1 MRSDEQR
8 YKTIGLMIFTVII
21 IFSVVGIVIIGF
33 KMVKKNEE
41 AKLVAAADTEYMKKQ
56 KQDIESQEGSQE
68 EKSTEESLNIEE
80 FLDSATDSDKN
91 TNAAADS
98 DSDTEVSEAD
108 ARVYL
113 IQGNEKSSNR
123 YEKADHL
130 SYTTVTKYTLQ
141 DLSILDS
148 YGLKITRNE
157 IFARHGR
164 MFNDQELQE
173 YFKRQQWYV
182 PQIAANDFDTSCLNE
197 VEKYNVNL
205 ISVYEEDGHI
215 KIDAADNGLGMTE
228 EKLEYIMHKQV
239 VSSKRG
245 SGIGVRNVNERIQL
259 IYGKQYGITISSELD
274 EGTTATIII
283 PKMEETDETE

>member
-56 KQDIESQEGSQE
+56 KQDVESQKGSQE

-80 FLDSATDSDKN
+80 FFDFATDSDKN
-91 TNAAADS
+91 TNVAANADP

-130 SYTTVTKYTLQ
+130 SYTTVTKYTLE

-157 IFARHGR
+157 IFHGR

-205 ISVYEEDGHI
+205 ISVYEE
-215 KIDAADNGLGMTE
+215 
-228 EKLEYIMHKQV
+228 Q
-239 VSSKRG
+239 
-245 SGIGVRNVNERIQL
+245 IG
-259 IYGKQYGITISSELD
+259 GK
-274 EGTTATIII
+274 
-283 PKMEETDETE
+283 

>member
-1 MRSDEQR
+1 MRSDEQG

-56 KQDIESQEGSQE
+56 KQDVESQEGSQE

-80 FLDSATDSDKN
+80 FFDFATDSDKN
-91 TNAAADS
+91 TNVAANADP

-148 YGLKITRNE
+148 YELKITRNE

-197 VEKYNVNL
+197 VEKYNVNI
-205 ISVYEEDGHI
+205 ISVYEEQ
-215 KIDAADNGLGMTE
+215 LG
-228 EKLEYIMHKQV
+228 
-239 VSSKRG
+239 
-245 SGIGVRNVNERIQL
+245 
-259 IYGKQYGITISSELD
+259 GK
-274 EGTTATIII
+274 
-283 PKMEETDETE
+283 

>member
-1 MRSDEQR
+1 MRSDEQG

-56 KQDIESQEGSQE
+56 KQDVESQEGSQE

-80 FLDSATDSDKN
+80 FFDFATDSDKN
-91 TNAAADS
+91 TNVAANADP

-182 PQIAANDFDTSCLNE
+182 PQDRKSTRLN
-197 VEKYNVNL
+197 
-205 ISVYEEDGHI
+205 
-215 KIDAADNGLGMTE
+215 
-228 EKLEYIMHKQV
+228 
-239 VSSKRG
+239 SSHWNKSRMP
-245 SGIGVRNVNERIQL
+245 
-259 IYGKQYGITISSELD
+259 SS
-274 EGTTATIII
+274 A
-283 PKMEETDETE
+283 

>member
-1 MRSDEQR
+1 MRSDEQG

-56 KQDIESQEGSQE
+56 KQDVESQEGSQE

-80 FLDSATDSDKN
+80 FFDFATDSDKN
-91 TNAAADS
+91 TNVAANADP

-130 SYTTVTKYTLQ
+130 SYTTVTKYTLE

-164 MFNDQELQE
+164 MFDDQELQD
-173 YFKRQQWYV
+173 YFNSKSWYRGTIR
-182 PQIAANDFDTSCLNE
+182 PEDF
-197 VEKYNVNL
+197 
-205 ISVYEEDGHI
+205 
-215 KIDAADNGLGMTE
+215 
-228 EKLEYIMHKQV
+228 
-239 VSSKRG
+239 
-245 SGIGVRNVNERIQL
+245 
-259 IYGKQYGITISSELD
+259 SESMLS
-274 EGTTATIII
+274 
-283 PKMEETDETE
+283 ETEKANIETIKKYE

>member
-1 MRSDEQR
+1 MRSDEQG

-41 AKLVAAADTEYMKKQ
+41 AKLVAAADTEYRKKQ
-56 KQDIESQEGSQE
+56 KQDVESQEGSQE
-68 EKSTEESLNIEE
+68 EKSTEESLNIEA
-80 FLDSATDSDKN
+80 FFDFATDSDKN
-91 TNAAADS
+91 TNVAANADP

-197 VEKYNVNL
+197 VEKYNVNI
-205 ISVYEEDGHI
+205 ISVYEE
-215 KIDAADNGLGMTE
+215 
-228 EKLEYIMHKQV
+228 Q
-239 VSSKRG
+239 
-245 SGIGVRNVNERIQL
+245 IG
-259 IYGKQYGITISSELD
+259 GK
-274 EGTTATIII
+274 
-283 PKMEETDETE
+283 

>member
-8 YKTIGLMIFTVII
+8 YKTIGLMIFAIII

-33 KMVKKNEE
+33 KMVKKNED

-56 KQDIESQEGSQE
+56 KQDIEQQKDSQE

-91 TNAAADS
+91 TNAEA

-108 ARVYL
+108 AKVYL

-205 ISVYEEDGHI
+205 ISVYEE
-215 KIDAADNGLGMTE
+215 
-228 EKLEYIMHKQV
+228 Q
-239 VSSKRG
+239 
-245 SGIGVRNVNERIQL
+245 IG
-259 IYGKQYGITISSELD
+259 GK
-274 EGTTATIII
+274 
-283 PKMEETDETE
+283 

>member
-1 MRSDEQR
+1 MRCDEEG

-56 KQDIESQEGSQE
+56 KQDVESQEGSQE

-80 FLDSATDSDKN
+80 FFDFATDSDKN
-91 TNAAADS
+91 TNVAANADP

-197 VEKYNVNL
+197 VEKYNVNI
-205 ISVYEEDGHI
+205 ISVYEEQ
-215 KIDAADNGLGMTE
+215 LG
-228 EKLEYIMHKQV
+228 
-239 VSSKRG
+239 
-245 SGIGVRNVNERIQL
+245 
-259 IYGKQYGITISSELD
+259 GK
-274 EGTTATIII
+274 
-283 PKMEETDETE
+283 

>member
-8 YKTIGLMIFTVII
+8 YKTIGLMIFMVII

-56 KQDIESQEGSQE
+56 KQDVESQKGSQE

-80 FLDSATDSDKN
+80 FFDFATDSDKN
-91 TNAAADS
+91 TNVAANADP

-130 SYTTVTKYTLQ
+130 SYTTVTKYTLE

-205 ISVYEEDGHI
+205 ISVYEE
-215 KIDAADNGLGMTE
+215 
-228 EKLEYIMHKQV
+228 Q
-239 VSSKRG
+239 
-245 SGIGVRNVNERIQL
+245 IG
-259 IYGKQYGITISSELD
+259 GK
-274 EGTTATIII
+274 
-283 PKMEETDETE
+283 

>member
-8 YKTIGLMIFTVII
+8 YKTIGLMIFAVII

-33 KMVKKNEE
+33 KMVKKNED

-56 KQDIESQEGSQE
+56 KQGIEQQKGSQE

-98 DSDTEVSEAD
+98 DPDTEVSEAD

-164 MFNDQELQE
+164 MFDDQELQD
-173 YFKRQQWYV
+173 YFNSKSWYRGTIR
-182 PQIAANDFDTSCLNE
+182 PEDF
-197 VEKYNVNL
+197 
-205 ISVYEEDGHI
+205 
-215 KIDAADNGLGMTE
+215 
-228 EKLEYIMHKQV
+228 
-239 VSSKRG
+239 
-245 SGIGVRNVNERIQL
+245 
-259 IYGKQYGITISSELD
+259 SESMLS
-274 EGTTATIII
+274 
-283 PKMEETDETE
+283 ETEKANIETIKKYE

>member
-56 KQDIESQEGSQE
+56 KQDVESQKGSQE

-80 FLDSATDSDKN
+80 FFDFATDSDKN
-91 TNAAADS
+91 TNVAANADP

-130 SYTTVTKYTLQ
+130 SYTTVTKYTLE

-173 YFKRQQWYV
+173 YFKGQQWYV

-205 ISVYEEDGHI
+205 ISVYEE
-215 KIDAADNGLGMTE
+215 
-228 EKLEYIMHKQV
+228 Q
-239 VSSKRG
+239 
-245 SGIGVRNVNERIQL
+245 IG
-259 IYGKQYGITISSELD
+259 GK
-274 EGTTATIII
+274 
-283 PKMEETDETE
+283 

>member
-56 KQDIESQEGSQE
+56 KQDVESQKGSQE
-68 EKSTEESLNIEE
+68 EKSTEESFNIEE
-80 FLDSATDSDKN
+80 FFDFATDSDKN
-91 TNAAADS
+91 TNVAANADP

-130 SYTTVTKYTLQ
+130 SYTTVTKYTLE

-205 ISVYEEDGHI
+205 ISVYEE
-215 KIDAADNGLGMTE
+215 
-228 EKLEYIMHKQV
+228 Q
-239 VSSKRG
+239 
-245 SGIGVRNVNERIQL
+245 IG
-259 IYGKQYGITISSELD
+259 GK
-274 EGTTATIII
+274 
-283 PKMEETDETE
+283 

>member
-1 MRSDEQR
+1 MRSDEQG

-56 KQDIESQEGSQE
+56 KQDVESQEGSQE

-80 FLDSATDSDKN
+80 FFDFATDSDKN
-91 TNAAADS
+91 TNVAANADP

-113 IQGNEKSSNR
+113 IQGNEKSSTR

-130 SYTTVTKYTLQ
+130 SYTTVTKYTLE

-205 ISVYEEDGHI
+205 ISVYEE
-215 KIDAADNGLGMTE
+215 
-228 EKLEYIMHKQV
+228 Q
-239 VSSKRG
+239 
-245 SGIGVRNVNERIQL
+245 IG
-259 IYGKQYGITISSELD
+259 GK
-274 EGTTATIII
+274 
-283 PKMEETDETE
+283 

>member
-8 YKTIGLMIFTVII
+8 YKTIGLMIFAVII

-33 KMVKKNEE
+33 KMVKKNED

-56 KQDIESQEGSQE
+56 KQGIEQQKGSQE

-80 FLDSATDSDKN
+80 FLDSAIDSDKN

-98 DSDTEVSEAD
+98 DPDTEVSEAD

-164 MFNDQELQE
+164 MFDDQELQD
-173 YFKRQQWYV
+173 YFNSKSWYRGTIR
-182 PQIAANDFDTSCLNE
+182 PEDF
-197 VEKYNVNL
+197 
-205 ISVYEEDGHI
+205 
-215 KIDAADNGLGMTE
+215 
-228 EKLEYIMHKQV
+228 
-239 VSSKRG
+239 
-245 SGIGVRNVNERIQL
+245 
-259 IYGKQYGITISSELD
+259 SESMLS
-274 EGTTATIII
+274 
-283 PKMEETDETE
+283 ETEKANIETIKKYE

>member
-8 YKTIGLMIFTVII
+8 YKTIGLMIFAVII

-56 KQDIESQEGSQE
+56 KQDIEQQEGSQE

-91 TNAAADS
+91 TNAEADS
-98 DSDTEVSEAD
+98 EVSEAD
-108 ARVYL
+108 AKVYL
-113 IQGNEKSSNR
+113 VQGNEKSSNR

-205 ISVYEEDGHI
+205 ISVYEE
-215 KIDAADNGLGMTE
+215 
-228 EKLEYIMHKQV
+228 Q
-239 VSSKRG
+239 
-245 SGIGVRNVNERIQL
+245 IG
-259 IYGKQYGITISSELD
+259 GK
-274 EGTTATIII
+274 
-283 PKMEETDETE
+283 

>member
-8 YKTIGLMIFTVII
+8 YKTIGLMIFTAII
-21 IFSVVGIVIIGF
+21 TFSVVGIVIIGF

-56 KQDIESQEGSQE
+56 KQDIEQQEDSQE

-98 DSDTEVSEAD
+98 DTEVSEAD
-108 ARVYL
+108 AKVYL

-157 IFARHGR
+157 IFARHG
-164 MFNDQELQE
+164 L
-173 YFKRQQWYV
+173 
-182 PQIAANDFDTSCLNE
+182 S
-197 VEKYNVNL
+197 L
-205 ISVYEEDGHI
+205 IHI
-215 KIDAADNGLGMTE
+215 
-228 EKLEYIMHKQV
+228 
-239 VSSKRG
+239 
-245 SGIGVRNVNERIQL
+245 
-259 IYGKQYGITISSELD
+259 
-274 EGTTATIII
+274 
-283 PKMEETDETE
+283 

>member
-8 YKTIGLMIFTVII
+8 YKTIGLMIFAIII

-33 KMVKKNEE
+33 KMVKKNED

-56 KQDIESQEGSQE
+56 KQDIEQQEGSQE
-68 EKSTEESLNIEE
+68 EKSTEGSLNIEE
-80 FLDSATDSDKN
+80 FFDSATDSDKN
-91 TNAAADS
+91 TNAEA
-98 DSDTEVSEAD
+98 DTEVSDAD
-108 ARVYL
+108 AKVYL

-197 VEKYNVNL
+197 VEKYNINL
-205 ISVYEEDGHI
+205 ISVYEE
-215 KIDAADNGLGMTE
+215 
-228 EKLEYIMHKQV
+228 Q
-239 VSSKRG
+239 
-245 SGIGVRNVNERIQL
+245 IG
-259 IYGKQYGITISSELD
+259 GK
-274 EGTTATIII
+274 
-283 PKMEETDETE
+283 

>member
-8 YKTIGLMIFTVII
+8 YKTIGLMIFAVII

-33 KMVKKNEE
+33 KMVKKNED

-56 KQDIESQEGSQE
+56 KQGIEQQKGSQE

-80 FLDSATDSDKN
+80 FLDSAT
-91 TNAAADS
+91 AADS
-98 DSDTEVSEAD
+98 DPDTEVSEAD

-205 ISVYEEDGHI
+205 ISVYEE
-215 KIDAADNGLGMTE
+215 
-228 EKLEYIMHKQV
+228 Q
-239 VSSKRG
+239 
-245 SGIGVRNVNERIQL
+245 IG
-259 IYGKQYGITISSELD
+259 GK
-274 EGTTATIII
+274 
-283 PKMEETDETE
+283 

>member
-1 MRSDEQR
+1 MRSDEQG

-56 KQDIESQEGSQE
+56 KQDVESQEGSQE

-80 FLDSATDSDKN
+80 FFDFATDSDKN
-91 TNAAADS
+91 TNVAANADP

-197 VEKYNVNL
+197 VEKYNVNIVFMKNSL
-205 ISVYEEDGHI
+205 VESD
-215 KIDAADNGLGMTE
+215 LT
-228 EKLEYIMHKQV
+228 
-239 VSSKRG
+239 S
-245 SGIGVRNVNERIQL
+245 
-259 IYGKQYGITISSELD
+259 
-274 EGTTATIII
+274 
-283 PKMEETDETE
+283 

>member
-56 KQDIESQEGSQE
+56 KQDVESQKGSQE

-80 FLDSATDSDKN
+80 FFDFATDSDKN
-91 TNAAADS
+91 TNVAANADP

-164 MFNDQELQE
+164 MFNDQELQV

-197 VEKYNVNL
+197 VEKYNVNI
-205 ISVYEEDGHI
+205 ISVYEEQ
-215 KIDAADNGLGMTE
+215 LG
-228 EKLEYIMHKQV
+228 
-239 VSSKRG
+239 
-245 SGIGVRNVNERIQL
+245 
-259 IYGKQYGITISSELD
+259 GK
-274 EGTTATIII
+274 
-283 PKMEETDETE
+283 

>member
-56 KQDIESQEGSQE
+56 KQDVESQKGSQE

-80 FLDSATDSDKN
+80 FFDFATDSDKN
-91 TNAAADS
+91 TNVAANADP

-173 YFKRQQWYV
+173 YFKWQQWYV

-197 VEKYNVNL
+197 VEKYNVNI
-205 ISVYEEDGHI
+205 ISVYEEQ
-215 KIDAADNGLGMTE
+215 LG
-228 EKLEYIMHKQV
+228 
-239 VSSKRG
+239 
-245 SGIGVRNVNERIQL
+245 
-259 IYGKQYGITISSELD
+259 GK
-274 EGTTATIII
+274 
-283 PKMEETDETE
+283 

>member
-8 YKTIGLMIFTVII
+8 YKTIGLMIFAIII

-33 KMVKKNEE
+33 KMVKKNED

-56 KQDIESQEGSQE
+56 KQGIEQQKGSQE

-91 TNAAADS
+91 TNAEA

-108 ARVYL
+108 AKVYL

-197 VEKYNVNL
+197 VEKYNINL
-205 ISVYEEDGHI
+205 ISVYEE
-215 KIDAADNGLGMTE
+215 
-228 EKLEYIMHKQV
+228 Q
-239 VSSKRG
+239 
-245 SGIGVRNVNERIQL
+245 IG
-259 IYGKQYGITISSELD
+259 GK
-274 EGTTATIII
+274 
-283 PKMEETDETE
+283 

>member
-1 MRSDEQR
+1 MRSDEQG

-56 KQDIESQEGSQE
+56 KQDVESQEGPQE

-80 FLDSATDSDKN
+80 FFDFATDSDKN
-91 TNAAADS
+91 TNVAANADP

-197 VEKYNVNL
+197 VEKYNVNI
-205 ISVYEEDGHI
+205 ISVYEEQ
-215 KIDAADNGLGMTE
+215 LG
-228 EKLEYIMHKQV
+228 
-239 VSSKRG
+239 
-245 SGIGVRNVNERIQL
+245 
-259 IYGKQYGITISSELD
+259 GK
-274 EGTTATIII
+274 
-283 PKMEETDETE
+283 

>member
-56 KQDIESQEGSQE
+56 KQDVESQKGSQE

-80 FLDSATDSDKN
+80 FFDFATDSDKN
-91 TNAAADS
+91 TNVAANADP

-130 SYTTVTKYTLQ
+130 SYTTVTKYTLE

-164 MFNDQELQE
+164 IFNDQELQE

-205 ISVYEEDGHI
+205 ISVYEE
-215 KIDAADNGLGMTE
+215 
-228 EKLEYIMHKQV
+228 Q
-239 VSSKRG
+239 
-245 SGIGVRNVNERIQL
+245 IG
-259 IYGKQYGITISSELD
+259 GK
-274 EGTTATIII
+274 
-283 PKMEETDETE
+283 

>member
-80 FLDSATDSDKN
+80 FFDFATDSDKN
-91 TNAAADS
+91 TNVAANADP

-182 PQIAANDFDTSCLNE
+182 PQIAANDFDTSGLNE

-205 ISVYEEDGHI
+205 ISVYEEQ
-215 KIDAADNGLGMTE
+215 LG
-228 EKLEYIMHKQV
+228 
-239 VSSKRG
+239 
-245 SGIGVRNVNERIQL
+245 
-259 IYGKQYGITISSELD
+259 GK
-274 EGTTATIII
+274 
-283 PKMEETDETE
+283 

>member
-56 KQDIESQEGSQE
+56 KQDTESQEGSQE

-80 FLDSATDSDKN
+80 FLDSVTDADKN
-91 TNAAADS
+91 MNAAADS

-108 ARVYL
+108 AKVYL

-164 MFNDQELQE
+164 MFDDQELQD
-173 YFKRQQWYV
+173 YFNSKSWYRGTIR
-182 PQIAANDFDTSCLNE
+182 PEDF
-197 VEKYNVNL
+197 
-205 ISVYEEDGHI
+205 
-215 KIDAADNGLGMTE
+215 
-228 EKLEYIMHKQV
+228 
-239 VSSKRG
+239 
-245 SGIGVRNVNERIQL
+245 
-259 IYGKQYGITISSELD
+259 SESMLS
-274 EGTTATIII
+274 
-283 PKMEETDETE
+283 ETEKANIETIKNMSRVYYEM

>member
-1 MRSDEQR
+1 MREKYESLSLSVLKDLAKAR
-8 YKTIGLMIFTVII
+8 GLKGVSTLRKPALIERML
-21 IFSVVGIVIIGF
+21 
-33 KMVKKNEE
+33 EE
-41 AKLVAAADTEYMKKQ
+41 DQ
-56 KQDIESQEGSQE
+56 KESPLENTE

-80 FLDSATDSDKN
+80 FFDFATDSDKN
-91 TNAAADS
+91 TNVAANADP

-141 DLSILDS
+141 DLSIFDS

-197 VEKYNVNL
+197 VEKYNVNI
-205 ISVYEEDGHI
+205 ISVYEEQ
-215 KIDAADNGLGMTE
+215 LG
-228 EKLEYIMHKQV
+228 
-239 VSSKRG
+239 
-245 SGIGVRNVNERIQL
+245 
-259 IYGKQYGITISSELD
+259 GK
-274 EGTTATIII
+274 
-283 PKMEETDETE
+283 

>member
-56 KQDIESQEGSQE
+56 KQDVESQKGSQE

-80 FLDSATDSDKN
+80 FFDFATDSDKN
-91 TNAAADS
+91 TNVAANADP

-113 IQGNEKSSNR
+113 IQGSEKSSNR

-130 SYTTVTKYTLQ
+130 SYTTVTKYTLE

-205 ISVYEEDGHI
+205 ISVYEE
-215 KIDAADNGLGMTE
+215 
-228 EKLEYIMHKQV
+228 Q
-239 VSSKRG
+239 
-245 SGIGVRNVNERIQL
+245 IG
-259 IYGKQYGITISSELD
+259 GK
-274 EGTTATIII
+274 
-283 PKMEETDETE
+283 

>member
-56 KQDIESQEGSQE
+56 KQDVESQKGSQE

-80 FLDSATDSDKN
+80 FFDFATDSDKN
-91 TNAAADS
+91 TNVAANADP

-182 PQIAANDFDTSCLNE
+182 PQIAANDFDTSYLNE
-197 VEKYNVNL
+197 VEKYNVNI
-205 ISVYEEDGHI
+205 ISVYEEQ
-215 KIDAADNGLGMTE
+215 LG
-228 EKLEYIMHKQV
+228 
-239 VSSKRG
+239 
-245 SGIGVRNVNERIQL
+245 
-259 IYGKQYGITISSELD
+259 GK
-274 EGTTATIII
+274 
-283 PKMEETDETE
+283 

>member
-8 YKTIGLMIFTVII
+8 YKTIGLMIFTAII

-41 AKLVAAADTEYMKKQ
+41 AKLV
-56 KQDIESQEGSQE
+56 
-68 EKSTEESLNIEE
+68 
-80 FLDSATDSDKN
+80 
-91 TNAAADS
+91 AAADS

-182 PQIAANDFDTSCLNE
+182 PQIAANDFDASCLNE

-205 ISVYEEDGHI
+205 ISVYEE
-215 KIDAADNGLGMTE
+215 
-228 EKLEYIMHKQV
+228 Q
-239 VSSKRG
+239 
-245 SGIGVRNVNERIQL
+245 IG
-259 IYGKQYGITISSELD
+259 GK
-274 EGTTATIII
+274 
-283 PKMEETDETE
+283 

>member
-56 KQDIESQEGSQE
+56 KQDVESQKGSQE

-80 FLDSATDSDKN
+80 FFDFATDSDKN
-91 TNAAADS
+91 TNVAANADP

-130 SYTTVTKYTLQ
+130 SYTTVTKYTLE

-173 YFKRQQWYV
+173 Y
-182 PQIAANDFDTSCLNE
+182 L
-197 VEKYNVNL
+197 
-205 ISVYEEDGHI
+205 
-215 KIDAADNGLGMTE
+215 GL
-228 EKLEYIMHKQV
+228 L
-239 VSSKRG
+239 
-245 SGIGVRNVNERIQL
+245 
-259 IYGKQYGITISSELD
+259 
-274 EGTTATIII
+274 
-283 PKMEETDETE
+283 

>member
-1 MRSDEQR
+1 MRSDEQG

-56 KQDIESQEGSQE
+56 KQDVESQEGSQE

-80 FLDSATDSDKN
+80 FFDFATDSDKN
-91 TNAAADS
+91 TNVAANADP

-164 MFNDQELQE
+164 MFNAQELQE

-197 VEKYNVNL
+197 VEKYNVNI
-205 ISVYEEDGHI
+205 ISVYEEQ
-215 KIDAADNGLGMTE
+215 LG
-228 EKLEYIMHKQV
+228 
-239 VSSKRG
+239 
-245 SGIGVRNVNERIQL
+245 
-259 IYGKQYGITISSELD
+259 GK
-274 EGTTATIII
+274 
-283 PKMEETDETE
+283 

>member
-1 MRSDEQR
+1 MRSDEQG

-56 KQDIESQEGSQE
+56 KQDVESQEGSQE

-80 FLDSATDSDKN
+80 FFDFATDSDKN
-91 TNAAADS
+91 TNVAANADP

-182 PQIAANDFDTSCLNE
+182 PQIASNDFDTSCLNE
-197 VEKYNVNL
+197 VEKYNVNI
-205 ISVYEEDGHI
+205 ISVYEEQ
-215 KIDAADNGLGMTE
+215 LG
-228 EKLEYIMHKQV
+228 
-239 VSSKRG
+239 
-245 SGIGVRNVNERIQL
+245 
-259 IYGKQYGITISSELD
+259 GK
-274 EGTTATIII
+274 
-283 PKMEETDETE
+283 

>member
-1 MRSDEQR
+1 MRSDEQG

-56 KQDIESQEGSQE
+56 KQDVESQEGSQE

-80 FLDSATDSDKN
+80 FFDFATDSDKN
-91 TNAAADS
+91 TNVAANADP

-141 DLSILDS
+141 DLSIFDS

-197 VEKYNVNL
+197 VEKYNVNI
-205 ISVYEEDGHI
+205 ISVYEEQ
-215 KIDAADNGLGMTE
+215 LG
-228 EKLEYIMHKQV
+228 
-239 VSSKRG
+239 
-245 SGIGVRNVNERIQL
+245 
-259 IYGKQYGITISSELD
+259 GK
-274 EGTTATIII
+274 
-283 PKMEETDETE
+283 

>member
-8 YKTIGLMIFTVII
+8 YKTIGLMIFAVII

-41 AKLVAAADTEYMKKQ
+41 AKMVAAADTEYMKKQ
-56 KQDIESQEGSQE
+56 KQDIEQQEDSQE

-80 FLDSATDSDKN
+80 FIDSATDSDKN
-91 TNAAADS
+91 TNAAV

-108 ARVYL
+108 AKVYL

-157 IFARHGR
+157 IFAHHGR

-205 ISVYEEDGHI
+205 ISVYEE
-215 KIDAADNGLGMTE
+215 
-228 EKLEYIMHKQV
+228 Q
-239 VSSKRG
+239 
-245 SGIGVRNVNERIQL
+245 IG
-259 IYGKQYGITISSELD
+259 GK
-274 EGTTATIII
+274 
-283 PKMEETDETE
+283 

>member
-1 MRSDEQR
+1 
-8 YKTIGLMIFTVII
+8 MIFTVII

-56 KQDIESQEGSQE
+56 KQDVESQKGSQE

-80 FLDSATDSDKN
+80 FFDFATDSDKN
-91 TNAAADS
+91 TNVAANADP

-130 SYTTVTKYTLQ
+130 SYTTVTKYTLE

-205 ISVYEEDGHI
+205 ISVYEE
-215 KIDAADNGLGMTE
+215 
-228 EKLEYIMHKQV
+228 Q
-239 VSSKRG
+239 
-245 SGIGVRNVNERIQL
+245 IG
-259 IYGKQYGITISSELD
+259 GK
-274 EGTTATIII
+274 
-283 PKMEETDETE
+283 